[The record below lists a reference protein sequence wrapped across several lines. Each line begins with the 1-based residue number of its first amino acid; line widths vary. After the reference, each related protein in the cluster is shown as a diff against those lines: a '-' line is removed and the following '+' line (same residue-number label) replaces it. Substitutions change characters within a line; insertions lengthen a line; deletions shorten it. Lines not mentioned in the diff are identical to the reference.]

1 MATSSVRGTE
11 EIVSYGAYRGMRVEV
26 IEGTVGAYNDF
37 GVSSRVSGRAC
48 FSLGARSSRPDS
60 VNAQLRSAAT
70 PSVTPSGATKP
81 ERDAVD
87 RTGGEDLIVNQGA
100 NPVTGTARAD
110 VRFVWQ

>member
-1 MATSSVRGTE
+1 M
-11 EIVSYGAYRGMRVEV
+11 SYGAYRGMRVEV